1 MPVPRAM
8 RVAQR
13 ACGLLNRVMS
23 VRRTPSASHRECATP
38 GETRKAVHQAIGCVL
53 ALALVGAA
61 ALAISRR
68 PAGADELR
76 LPIAELRSQSAE
88 LELLRAQSAAASPR
102 FAQVH
107 AQHLA
112 KAIDA
117 SRDEL
122 NAMQV
127 EPALGEVRTAAS
139 ALASQLAAAAHG
151 AADQAAPTAALKAL
165 ERSLQR

>member
-1 MPVPRAM
+1 MP
-8 RVAQR
+8 
-13 ACGLLNRVMS
+13 S
-23 VRRTPSASHRECATP
+23 
-38 GETRKAVHQAIGCVL
+38 ETRKAVHQAIGCVL
-53 ALALVGAA
+53 AVALVGVA

-88 LELLRAQSAAASPR
+88 LELLRAQSGAATPR
-102 FAQVH
+102 FARVH
-107 AQHLA
+107 AQQLA

-127 EPALGEVRTAAS
+127 EAALADVRTAAS

-151 AADQAAPTAALKAL
+151 TTDAGVPTAALKAL